1 METIHIIAP
10 FINANGDDWC
20 AIDMYLRL
28 HDDSQVFLWC
38 EQTPHADL
46 AAYPI
51 RNIKAYQGEAPSGGT
66 LYIYGSATTIG
77 RWYDQIKFKRIVL
90 MHNRFDQDAFYRS
103 MHRLVLDGKRRVEIN
118 YVSKMVRDTIGLPG
132 EIYYPQP
139 HPARFKPV
147 ALQERK
153 SSQPFTVGR
162 IGADSIGKHH
172 YHDIDIYR
180 ELAQND
186 IQVKIF
192 GGTCLAAWLG
202 NQANI
207 ELLPAISHHK
217 APEIHAML
225 DCFYYR
231 TSAHN
236 KDAFSIE
243 VAEAIASELPIVCF
257 NDGGHTEIVS
267 GYEKGFLFETKQEA
281 LDLILGLRSTNTK
294 TH

>member
-28 HDDSQVFLWC
+28 HDDAQVFLWC

-46 AAYPI
+46 ATYPI
-51 RNIKAYQGEAPSGGT
+51 RNIKAYQGEAPGGGT

-103 MHRLVLDGKRRVEIN
+103 MHRLVLDGKREVEIN
-118 YVSKMVRDTIGLPG
+118 YVSEMIKDTIGLPG
-132 EIYYPQP
+132 EIHYPLP
-139 HPARFKPV
+139 HPERFKPV
-147 ALQERK
+147 IRK
-153 SSQPFTVGR
+153 KREGSLSFTVGR
-162 IGADSIGKHH
+162 IGADSIGKH
-172 YHDIDIYR
+172 YYRDIEIYR
-180 ELAQND
+180 ELSQND
-186 IQVKIF
+186 IHVKVF
-192 GGTCLAAWLG
+192 GGICLAQWLG

-207 ELLPAISHHK
+207 ELLPAIPHHK

-267 GYEKGFLFETKQEA
+267 SYKKGFLFETKQEA
-281 LDLILGLRSTNTK
+281 LNLILRLRSTNTK